1 MELNRQRVVFS
12 RQEAETLPPN
22 RPYVAYICYYD
33 WTEGEHATLM
43 HSHEDLAEVLLILK
57 GSGHYAVDLCR
68 YEVSAGDVV
77 LCNGGAL
84 HDEFPQAYERDESAG
99 EAIQISLADMESM
112 MKKGQEFTIA
122 FTQSMCGY
130 CEDFHELFENYRHV

>member
-57 GSGHYAVDLCR
+57 GSEMIIDHVSRMSIVYLDNHPHWMFIESLCAPIGPKSIMAAVLIC
-68 YEVSAGDVV
+68 YILYLLLSM
-77 LCNGGAL
+77 L
-84 HDEFPQAYERDESAG
+84 
-99 EAIQISLADMESM
+99 IQHM
-112 MKKGQEFTIA
+112 MSTKRIA
-122 FTQSMCGY
+122 QLYS
-130 CEDFHELFENYRHV
+130 E

>member
-57 GSGHYAVDLCR
+57 GSEMIIDHVSRMSIVYLDSHPHWMFIESLCAPIGPKSIMAAVLIC
-68 YEVSAGDVV
+68 YILYLLLSV
-77 LCNGGAL
+77 L
-84 HDEFPQAYERDESAG
+84 
-99 EAIQISLADMESM
+99 IQHM
-112 MKKGQEFTIA
+112 MSKRRIVQLYSE
-122 FTQSMCGY
+122 
-130 CEDFHELFENYRHV
+130 

>member
-84 HDEFPQAYERDESAG
+84 HDEFPQADQPYQTLCV
-99 EAIQISLADMESM
+99 AIGNLQLPDLPPH
-112 MKKGQEFTIA
+112 QFL
-122 FTQSMCGY
+122 Y
-130 CEDFHELFENYRHV
+130 H